1 MITDK
6 ISVEI
11 FKQKLDSLSSNPII
25 QIKRVEI
32 NNIDLLDI
40 NTFGKSFEFED
51 CIFNGTGIYFFNS
64 QNTTLP
70 ISDAPKIS
78 FKNCIFNLNTL
89 SIYNCTLSYL
99 IFDSVQILCRHFSI
113 YSSKI
118 SSITFVS
125 STSEKSNIKSLILNN
140 LQLENTPLII
150 LSTNFDNFSIENCNF
165 KEIYLEKSISKT
177 ACFNGL
183 TINKYMVI
191 NHSEFIETASFKN
204 SNLLNFRIENSNIA
218 TNIEFTDVI
227 FKETTFF
234 SEIQSTQSIWAF
246 NTCVFERNIHFHKL
260 NIGKISLNNNFF
272 NEILS
277 LDEVRFS
284 FNFIMKSCLINKT
297 IFFGDLLIKNN
308 LKSLDLDTLRI
319 FKNQLLK
326 SDNKIEYNIINAQEQ
341 RKYFQDLSWKDSD
354 YYILWLNKSSNEFGT
369 NWLIGIW
376 FTFKTSVFFF
386 LLLLLINSFV
396 SSLYPLEINL
406 HSKFAHLDDILINYL
421 KFVFSFGFNSSE
433 FQSNSILYIIF
444 ITAKI
449 FIGLGIYQTVAAFRK
464 FK

>member
-1 MITDK
+1 MIKKK
-6 ISVEI
+6 ISGEI
-11 FKQKLDSLSSNPII
+11 FNEILNSLSPDPLFH
-25 QIKRVEI
+25 IKGFEI
-32 NNIDLLDI
+32 NIIASQNI
-40 NTFGKSFEFED
+40 NTFGKSFKFEN
-51 CIFNGTGIYFFNS
+51 CIFNGSRIDFYS
-64 QNTTLP
+64 YQNTNLP
-70 ISDAPKIS
+70 ISDTTSIS
-78 FKNCIFNLNTL
+78 FINCIFNLDSL
-89 SIYNCTLSYL
+89 SISNCTFNSLL
-99 IFDSVQILCRHFSI
+99 FDSVQISCNNFHI
-113 YSSKI
+113 NSSKI
-118 SSITFVS
+118 SSITFAS
-125 STSEKSNIKSLILNN
+125 FTSEKSNIKSLILNN

-260 NIGKISLNNNFF
+260 SIGKISLNNNFF

-297 IFFGDLLIKNN
+297 IFFGDLLIKNK